1 MYTSY
6 NYYESGYPMGRDPK
20 LSEDEFPLW
29 EKQAERV
36 LNQYTFSRLASNFG
50 LITDDVK
57 DCACELAEL
66 LYQADKSTQQ
76 AAEQGGV
83 LQSYSNDRGIWDIL
97 ICPSQLSQEEGKQK
111 KTKEIIYRYL
121 GNTWTFYTRGYE
133 HEPELHSYHH
143 LIQPDPGSRQRR

>member
-6 NYYESGYPMGRDPK
+6 NYYESGYLMGRDPK

-76 AAEQGGV
+76 AAEQGGI
-83 LQSYSNDRGIWDIL
+83 LQSYSNDGESGTFDV
-97 ICPSQLSQEEGKQK
+97 SQSTFTEEGKAK
-111 KTKEIIYRYL
+111 KTREIVYRYL
-121 GNTWTFYTRGYE
+121 GNTGLMYAGV
-133 HEPELHSYHH
+133 
-143 LIQPDPGSRQRR
+143 

>member
-6 NYYESGYPMGRDPK
+6 NYYESGYLMGRDSR
-20 LSEDEFPLW
+20 LSEDEFPFW

-36 LNQYTFSRLASNFG
+36 LNQYTFSRLVSNFG
-50 LITDDVK
+50 LITDEVK

-83 LQSYSNDRGIWDIL
+83 LQSYSNDGESGTFD
-97 ICPSQLSQEEGKQK
+97 LSKSIFPAEGNQQK
-111 KTKEIIYRYL
+111 VKELIYRYL
-121 GNTWTFYTRGYE
+121 GNTGLLYQGV
-133 HEPELHSYHH
+133 
-143 LIQPDPGSRQRR
+143 

>member
-6 NYYESGYPMGRDPK
+6 NYYESGYLMGRDPK

-66 LYQADKSTQQ
+66 LY
-76 AAEQGGV
+76 
-83 LQSYSNDRGIWDIL
+83 
-97 ICPSQLSQEEGKQK
+97 
-111 KTKEIIYRYL
+111 
-121 GNTWTFYTRGYE
+121 
-133 HEPELHSYHH
+133 
-143 LIQPDPGSRQRR
+143 

>member
-6 NYYESGYPMGRDPK
+6 NYYESGYLMGRDPK

-57 DCACELAEL
+57 DCTCELAEL
-66 LYQADKSTQQ
+66 LYQADKSAQQ
-76 AAEQGGV
+76 AAEQGGI
-83 LQSYSNDRGIWDIL
+83 LQSYSNDGESGTFD
-97 ICPSQLSQEEGKQK
+97 LSQSTFTEEGKAK
-111 KTKEIIYRYL
+111 KTREIIYRYL
-121 GNTWTFYTRGYE
+121 GNTGLLYAGV
-133 HEPELHSYHH
+133 
-143 LIQPDPGSRQRR
+143 